1 MERFRSGWKG
11 KVPYKGNAPA
21 VTDVLAEHVPL
32 MFSDPVPALPPIREG
47 KLVANRKVVGWPR

>member
-1 MERFRSGWKG
+1 MECCGEAWSPQE
-11 KVPYKGNAPA
+11 PYKGNAPA